1 MERLVFLIDS
11 NVFLEA
17 LLEQEKAKQAYAF
30 LNQSKSNELFV
41 SNFALHSI
49 GIILFQLNEK
59 DLFKIF
65 LTNVIYNKIKVL
77 SIKEKELEQLISYSK
92 KFSLDFDDSYQY
104 TIAKLYNLQLV
115 SFDKDFDKTDVK
127 RIEP

>member
-1 MERLVFLIDS
+1 MFLIDS

-49 GIILFQLNEK
+49 GIILFQLN
-59 DLFKIF
+59 
-65 LTNVIYNKIKVL
+65 
-77 SIKEKELEQLISYSK
+77 
-92 KFSLDFDDSYQY
+92 
-104 TIAKLYNLQLV
+104 
-115 SFDKDFDKTDVK
+115 DVK